1 MGFKQLI
8 INPGSTSTKLAL
20 YEGKEK
26 VVQES
31 VEHDAAQMQQFRGIA
46 DQIPFRTEIVQ
57 AFMEKN
63 RIQAGELSAVVARGG
78 LLPGLKTGGYLVN
91 DDLCRALVDNR
102 LSQPHP
108 SNLAALLARNIAA
121 PLGIPAYIYDAVTS
135 SELPLVARITGT
147 TDILRQSYCHALN
160 SRAMAIRYAE
170 SQGVPYAQL
179 RLIVVHMGGGISLSA
194 HIDGKIV
201 DSIGDD
207 EGPFSPER
215 GGSLPAFEL
224 VRMCYSGKYTME
236 EMQKKLRGTGG
247 MYAHLGTS
255 DCRVI
260 EERIQ
265 NGDAQTE
272 LIFQAQAYQIAKG
285 IGELSAALRGR
296 CDAVILTGGLAY
308 SKMLTE
314 LICGYLWFIGPV
326 VVLPGENE
334 MEALAYGGLRIL
346 SGEETAQI
354 YSIPQSESACSHAS
368 PGPQVHL
375 EKDGLI

>member
-1 MGFKQLI
+1 MTHDLQAQALGLPCSGGLAMLVAQARRASELFT
-8 INPGSTSTKLAL
+8 GSP
-20 YEGKEK
+20 
-26 VVQES
+26 
-31 VEHDAAQMQQFRGIA
+31 
-46 DQIPFRTEIVQ
+46 IPDGRTEEVL
-57 AFMEKN
+57 
-63 RIQAGELSAVVARGG
+63 RELTGQVRNVVLIGMPGCGKSAVARE
-78 LLPGLKTGGYLVN
+78 
-91 DDLCRALVDNR
+91 
-102 LSQPHP
+102 
-108 SNLAALLARNIAA
+108 LAR

-179 RLIVVHMGGGISLSA
+179 RLSVVHMGGGISLSA

-265 NGDAQTE
+265 SGDAQTE

-354 YSIPQSESACSHAS
+354 YSIPQNESACSHAS
-368 PGPQVHL
+368 PDPQAHS
-375 EKDGLI
+375 EKDGLL